1 MTAQVAEAA
10 ACLHACQDG
19 CGRTYDIVIIQ
30 VVDGS
35 TSFYCIP
42 CFMGFAHQVM
52 TAMVEPDNA
61 QVSEVVGKSDFSDI
75 TFVEVGGVTYNVN
88 PTLPPAPDDEFS
100 FDGVSEE

>member
-1 MTAQVAEAA
+1 MTAQVMEAA

-19 CGRTYDIVIIQ
+19 CGRTYDVVIIQ

-52 TAMVEPDNA
+52 QAMVEPHNP
-61 QVSEVVGKSDFSDI
+61 QVEEVIAGSDFSDI
-75 TFVEVGGVTYNVN
+75 SVVTVGGVAFDVN
-88 PTLPPAPDDEFS
+88 PALPPAPDDEFS
-100 FDGVSEE
+100 FTGED